1 MPSPRNPLSR
11 LSARALIAA
20 LVFASLPVPSSASCR
35 MDPLHGPI
43 HADGIGSIRRLTDEA
58 GTITDGYTYSAFGE
72 LLAHTGSDPQ
82 PYAFTG
88 EPLDPNSGF
97 QYHRARWMDPRV
109 GRFAGMDPF
118 VGDAQSPRSLHRY
131 LYAGADPTGRVDPTG
146 RFELSIAGFTV
157 SMGMNQVI
165 NGISTIAAG
174 AVFGAIDAGI
184 RAELSGEDWQ
194 AAALKGA
201 RTGALLGPLARLR
214 WAQPFLMSAGIAL
227 AGMATFEAYQADN
240 MGLALYNGI
249 LFVGGATGVIT
260 SFLSREISGN
270 VLVYRSVNMRTGEVQ
285 YVGITDSFARR
296 AAEHLASK
304 GIAIQE
310 IKNLG
315 SLTRYD
321 ARAVEQALIQYYG
334 LGRNGGSLLNRIN
347 SIAPTDPDYAG
358 ALLRGYTLLQRAGY
372 F

>member
-1 MPSPRNPLSR
+1 MWSRRSPIFGLV
-11 LSARALIAA
+11 ARVLIAA
-20 LVFASLPVPSSASCR
+20 LVLGSLPAPAAASAR
-35 MDPLHGPI
+35 LDPLRGSI
-43 HADGIGSIRRLTDEA
+43 HADGIGSIRRLTDESA
-58 GTITDGYTYSAFGE
+58 NITDGYTYSAFGE

-88 EPLDPNSGF
+88 EPLDPISGF
-97 QYHRARWMDPRV
+97 QYNRARWMDPRT
-109 GRFAGMDPF
+109 GRFTGVDPF
-118 VGDAQSPRSLHRY
+118 VGDAQAPRSLHRY
-131 LYAGADPTGRVDPTG
+131 LYAGADPVVRLDPTG
-146 RFELSIAGFTV
+146 RFELSLAGFTV

-165 NGISTIAAG
+165 KGISSIVAG
-174 AVFGAIDAGI
+174 AVFGAIDGGI
-184 RAELSGEDWQ
+184 RAELSGQDWQ

-201 RTGALLGPLARLR
+201 RTGALLGPLARLK

-249 LFVGGATGVIT
+249 LFVGGAAGVMT

-310 IKNLG
+310 VKNLG